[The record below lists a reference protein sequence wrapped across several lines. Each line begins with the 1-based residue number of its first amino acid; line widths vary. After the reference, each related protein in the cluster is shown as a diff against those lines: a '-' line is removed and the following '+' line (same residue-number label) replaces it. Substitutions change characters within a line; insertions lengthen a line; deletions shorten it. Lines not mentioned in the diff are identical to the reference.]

1 VADLVL
7 LMINGRI
14 GFEMETFEFL
24 NVLQVH
30 GFPKVMGILTH
41 LDEIPKAKPLKK
53 IKKTLK
59 ARFWVE
65 VYQGAKMF
73 YFSGSPVD
81 GWMWWFALHGDV
93 PVLVIRPHQW
103 VLPAHGTAQ
112 PQFVHFPYEIPAD
125 GVAFN
130 PPIPPG
136 GPVGRCDKPGVD
148 RRQSGCGSLS
158 GAVRLR

>member
-1 VADLVL
+1 VFALVIGVLVEKSRLALQDIAKIADLVL
-7 LMINGRI
+7 LMINGRV

-41 LDEIPKAKPLKK
+41 LDQIPKAKPLKK

-73 YFSGSPVD
+73 YFSGRACVD
-81 GWMWWFALHGDV
+81 CG
-93 PVLVIRPHQW
+93 R
-103 VLPAHGTAQ
+103 GT
-112 PQFVHFPYEIPAD
+112 V
-125 GVAFN
+125 
-130 PPIPPG
+130 
-136 GPVGRCDKPGVD
+136 RC
-148 RRQSGCGSLS
+148 SGCEVPL
-158 GAVRLR
+158 ACFRIN